1 MTINVGDKV
10 RVGTQ
15 VGEVIK
21 IEQFGESIQYRIYFS
36 DGLRSIFSPPT
47 EIEKI
52 NSPVEMIKNLQFGDA
67 YRFDLL
73 TEATRLSLAY
83 EYDHLLSLSSTRT
96 FLEPY
101 QVEAVY
107 KVLSAFKQRFLI
119 ADDVGLGKTIEGG
132 MIMKELIARGR
143 GNRILI
149 TVPASLQLQWK
160 NEMYER
166 FDENFV
172 IYNSAFVNPLRDSLP
187 KDANVW
193 EHYNK
198 IITSLDYAKQENVK
212 AELRR
217 ATWNLIVFDEAHKL
231 SNPKGSG
238 KTLRYKLGES
248 IKDQA
253 DNLLLLTATP
263 HSGDS
268 FAFYSII
275 RLIDPYIFK
284 DPESI
289 SPDKLQRVMI
299 RRGKKGIKDS
309 EGKPVFKDRIVKSVP
324 IEYSKKEQ
332 ELYEA
337 VTEYVKHEYNL
348 AQKQGNRAYGFAM
361 IILQKRMASSIYAI
375 TNSLKN
381 RLEKILGKVHTD
393 LNEDEIRLL
402 RRYYEGKEENEQF
415 GMEDLDP
422 VEIEMLERKLE
433 TMTLDKT
440 PAEFQIE
447 IDKLKEL
454 IKLAEKTDVDT
465 KAETVVNFIVETLK
479 KDTKEKILVF
489 TEYKDT
495 LNYLNE
501 KIKGEK
507 INGKSIETAIIH
519 GDIKV
524 GPERKVQEEKFKDPN
539 VNVMVATEAAGE
551 GINLQFC
558 HIMINNDLPWN
569 PNRIDQRIGRLHRY
583 LQKKDVYVHNL
594 VTTTTREGKIFLRL
608 IEKIS
613 IIEKQLGGSVS
624 NILGTLLRDVNLE
637 QLIMEA
643 LSKEKPIE
651 VSLRDIE
658 DATQRSLDAY
668 IKMDEKLLM
677 SFKKFDLD
685 SIMKVIE
692 KSREKTVTE
701 KDIENFVRIF
711 FTNFGGLIEK
721 TRFKDIYRLTVPK
734 VLVNEQVKN
743 VYEQVTFLKEVAK
756 EKYPSDVEFIAFG
769 HPLLT
774 YMIDFCKKRDEY
786 FGGGAT
792 VKIADA
798 VTSGIIFN
806 FILRYLDAKG
816 TVISENFLPVFVD
829 KNGKPASDL
838 SNLILKTDKPAI
850 NLVQKKEDYLTSK
863 INELERVALDYANES
878 SRRHIKKIKEKRE
891 REVRI
896 KKEDIEK
903 YFGAR
908 LTLEKKRL
916 TEYMKKGITGE
927 DMKIAIRG
935 RESVIKEL
943 ETEHEKAL
951 NNLEQEQNIYAE
963 APALLNACLILN
975 INDK

>member
-10 RVGTQ
+10 RVGAQ
-15 VGEVIK
+15 VGEVTK
-21 IEQFGESIQYRIYFS
+21 IEQFGESTQYRIYFS

-52 NSPVEMIKNLQFGDA
+52 NSPVEMIKNLQFDEA
-67 YRFDLL
+67 HRFDLL

-166 FDENFV
+166 FDENFM
-172 IYNSAFVNPLRDSLP
+172 IYNSAFVNSLKDSLP

-193 EHYNK
+193 EHHNK

-217 ATWNLIVFDEAHKL
+217 TTWNLIVFDEAHKL
-231 SNPKGSG
+231 SNPKESG
-238 KTLRYKLGES
+238 KTQRYKLGES

-263 HSGDS
+263 HNGDS

-361 IILQKRMASSIYAI
+361 IILQKRMASSICAI
-375 TNSLKN
+375 TKSLKN
-381 RLEKILGKVHTD
+381 RLEKILGKVHTE
-393 LNEDEIRLL
+393 LNEDEIRIL
-402 RRYYEGKEENEQF
+402 RRYHEGTEGNEQF
-415 GMEDLDP
+415 GMEDFDP
-422 VEIEMLERKLE
+422 VEIEWLERKLE

-440 PAEFQIE
+440 PEEFQIE

-454 IKLAEKTDVDT
+454 IKLAEETDVDT
-465 KAETVVNFIVETLK
+465 KAETVINFIVETLK
-479 KDTKEKILVF
+479 KNPKEKILVF

-501 KIKGEK
+501 KIKGK
-507 INGKSIETAIIH
+507 RIETAIIH

-524 GPERKVQEEKFKDPN
+524 GQERKAQEDKFKDPN
-539 VNVMVATEAAGE
+539 INVMVATEAAGE

-583 LQKKDVYVHNL
+583 LQKKDVYVYNL

-608 IEKIS
+608 IEKIN
-613 IIEKQLGGSVS
+613 IIEKQLGGSIS

-637 QLIMEA
+637 ALIMEA
-643 LSKEKPIE
+643 LSKEKPVE
-651 VSLRDIE
+651 VSLKDVE
-658 DATQRSLDAY
+658 EATQRGLDAY
-668 IKMDEKLLM
+668 SKMDEKLLM

-692 KSREKTVTE
+692 KSREKTVSE
-701 KDIENFVRIF
+701 KDIENFVNLF
-711 FTNFGGLIEK
+711 FNSFGGLIEK
-721 TRFKDIYRLTVPK
+721 TRYKDMYRLTVPK
-734 VLVNEQVKN
+734 VLVNEQVGK
-743 VYEQVTFLKEVAK
+743 VYEKVTFLKEVAK
-756 EKYPSDVEFIAFG
+756 ANYPSDVEFIAFG

-774 YMIDFCKKRDEY
+774 NMIGFCKKRDDY
-786 FGGGAT
+786 FGGGTT
-792 VKIADA
+792 VKVVDKGI
-798 VTSGIIFN
+798 SGILFN
-806 FILRYLDAKG
+806 FILKYLDAKG
-816 TVISENFLPVFVD
+816 TIISENFLPVFVD
-829 KNGKPASDL
+829 KNRKPTSDL
-838 SNLILKTDKPAI
+838 SNLILKTDKPIA
-850 NLVQKKEDYLTSK
+850 NLVQKEKDYLTSK
-863 INELERVALDYANES
+863 TNDLERIALDYANES
-878 SRRHIKKIKEKRE
+878 SRQHIKNIKEKRD

-916 TEYMKKGITGE
+916 TEYMKKGVAGE

-963 APALLNACLILN
+963 APALLNTCLVLQHN
-975 INDK
+975 

>member
-10 RVGTQ
+10 RVGNQ
-15 VGEVIK
+15 VGEVTK
-21 IEQFGESIQYRIYFS
+21 IEQFGESTQYRIYFS

-52 NSPVEMIKNLQFGDA
+52 NSPIEMIKNLQFDEA
-67 YRFDLL
+67 HRFDLL

-160 NEMYER
+160 DEMYER

-172 IYNSAFVNPLRDSLP
+172 IYNSAFVNSLKDSLP

-263 HSGDS
+263 HNGDS

-361 IILQKRMASSIYAI
+361 IILQKRMASSICAI
-375 TNSLKN
+375 TKSLKN
-381 RLEKILGKVHTD
+381 RLEKVLKKVHTG
-393 LNEDEIRLL
+393 LNEDEIRIL
-402 RRYYEGKEENEQF
+402 RRYHEGTEGNEQF
-415 GMEDLDP
+415 GMEDFDP
-422 VEIEMLERKLE
+422 VEIEWLERKLE

-440 PAEFQIE
+440 PEEFQIE

-465 KAETVVNFIVETLK
+465 KAETVINFIVETLK
-479 KDTKEKILVF
+479 KNPKEKILVF

-501 KIKGEK
+501 KIKGK
-507 INGKSIETAIIH
+507 RIETAIIH

-524 GPERKVQEEKFKDPN
+524 GQERKAQEDKFKDPN

-608 IEKIS
+608 IEKIN
-613 IIEKQLGGSVS
+613 IIEKQLGGSIS
-624 NILGTLLRDVNLE
+624 NILGTLLREVNLE
-637 QLIMEA
+637 ALIMEA
-643 LSKEKPIE
+643 LSKEKTVE
-651 VSLRDIE
+651 VSLKDIE
-658 DATQRSLDAY
+658 EATQRGLDAY
-668 IKMDEKLLM
+668 SKMDEKMLM

-692 KSREKTVTE
+692 KSREKTVSE
-701 KDIENFVRIF
+701 KDIENFVNLF
-711 FTNFGGLIEK
+711 FNSFGGLIEK
-721 TRFKDIYRLTVPK
+721 TRYKDMYRLVVPK
-734 VLVNEQVKN
+734 VLVNEQVGK
-743 VYEQVTFLKEVAK
+743 VYGKVTFLKEVAK
-756 EKYPSDVEFIAFG
+756 ANYPSDVEFIAFG

-774 YMIDFCKKRDEY
+774 NMIDFCKKRD
-786 FGGGAT
+786 
-792 VKIADA
+792 
-798 VTSGIIFN
+798 
-806 FILRYLDAKG
+806 
-816 TVISENFLPVFVD
+816 
-829 KNGKPASDL
+829 
-838 SNLILKTDKPAI
+838 
-850 NLVQKKEDYLTSK
+850 DY
-863 INELERVALDYANES
+863 
-878 SRRHIKKIKEKRE
+878 
-891 REVRI
+891 
-896 KKEDIEK
+896 
-903 YFGAR
+903 
-908 LTLEKKRL
+908 
-916 TEYMKKGITGE
+916 
-927 DMKIAIRG
+927 
-935 RESVIKEL
+935 
-943 ETEHEKAL
+943 
-951 NNLEQEQNIYAE
+951 
-963 APALLNACLILN
+963 
-975 INDK
+975 